1 MIERKIWDNPP
12 INQHAAQKLKAA
24 IELETTGKYES
35 ALSALEEALAI
46 QQNYP
51 DAWLIKGVILT
62 KLGKCT
68 EALKCYDNALE
79 NDPTF
84 TDALRLKSATYT
96 SLGSPDRALE
106 CLSEAV
112 ELEPENS
119 DLRLNLAGAYMRL
132 KQFDEAFRCYQEA
145 KRRKPSDPKID
156 YFIGVMWGNRAD
168 YEKALVSFEIALRS
182 KPDFVD
188 ALLGKGLMLAK
199 LGRQEEAKAVANK
212 LVEVKGATCKQ
223 PENPQQKAAAMSRSE
238 NEDIRNQ
245 YMAAQKRFTSQYAPN
260 KG

>member
-1 MIERKIWDNPP
+1 MIERKIGASTP
-12 INQHAAQKLKAA
+12 INHHAAEKLKAA
-24 IELETTGKYES
+24 IELETAGKYES
-35 ALSALEEALAI
+35 ALLSLEQALTI
-46 QQNYP
+46 QHNYP

-62 KLGKCT
+62 KLGKCSD
-68 EALKCYDNALE
+68 ALKCYDIALE
-79 NDPTF
+79 NDPNF

-96 SLGSPDRALE
+96 SVGSNDRALE
-106 CLSEAV
+106 CLSAAV

-119 DLRLNLAGAYMRL
+119 DLRLNLASAYMRL
-132 KQFDEAFRCYQEA
+132 KQFDDAFRCYQEA

-168 YEKALVSFEIALRS
+168 YEKALVSFEIALRC

-199 LGRQEEAKAVANK
+199 LGRQEEAKAVANQ
-212 LVEVKGATCKQ
+212 LLEVKGTACTQ
-223 PENPQQKAAAMSRSE
+223 PVKPQQKEAAISRSE

-245 YMAAQKRFTSQYAPN
+245 YLAAQKRFTSQYAP
-260 KG
+260 KKS